1 LLQNNNQR
9 AVLAAGLCVAF
20 IFAPAETMWSQ
31 NPQQPTP
38 QDLPQQGG
46 LQMKVTREGM
56 RPIKM
61 AVADFRQSTTAGS
74 ATPDALAKVFNDVL
88 WSDLE
93 SCGLFT
99 MVGKSFYPKDLPGRA
114 EDLQGPA
121 MAAWAQ
127 PPTSTEALVFGNL
140 STAGDRLDVN
150 GFLFDVTGRATQP
163 QQLGRHYANEA
174 LPEAARVMAHRFANE
189 IITLLGGGIQ
199 GIGES
204 RIYFV
209 STRAGKDAKGNDIK
223 EVWVMDYDGAN
234 QQRITRYNNLTVG
247 PAVSPDGSKLAY
259 TSFFSGNPNIYILS
273 LDSGRQLTFHN
284 LGPHLNTAPSF
295 SPDGNHVAFAASRG
309 VATEI
314 YLGDATG
321 ASPVQLTHTTGVNI
335 SPAINPRNPDQ
346 IAFVSERGG
355 NAQVYIMDSK
365 GGNVR
370 RISGGGG
377 EAVTPAWSPNGQYL
391 AFSWTR
397 GYAPGN
403 YNIFVMDVSS
413 GKLGQLTY
421 GAGANEHPS
430 WSPDGRHIVFESNR
444 SGKKKQIY
452 TMLADGSQVRAL
464 TSTGENLTPVWSV
477 R

>member
-1 LLQNNNQR
+1 L
-9 AVLAAGLCVAF
+9 
-20 IFAPAETMWSQ
+20 IFTQSQ
-31 NPQQPTP
+31 ITSSQSQQQQSPP
-38 QDLPQQGG
+38 QDLPSQGG
-46 LQMKVTREGM
+46 LALGITRNGIK
-56 RPIKM
+56 PIKM
-61 AVADFRQSTTAGS
+61 AVADVRQTTSAGS
-74 ATPDALAKVFNDVL
+74 ATPDALAKVFNDTL
-88 WSDLE
+88 YSDLE
-93 SCGLFT
+93 NSGLFT
-99 MVGKSFYPKDLPGRA
+99 MVSKSFYPKDLPGRP
-114 EDLQGPA
+114 EDLPAPA
-121 MAAWAQ
+121 MSAWAQ
-127 PPTSTEALVFGNL
+127 PPTSAEALAFGNL
-140 STAGDRLDVN
+140 TTTGDQMVVN
-150 GFLFDVTGRATQP
+150 GFLFDVTGRSTQP
-163 QQLGRHYANEA
+163 QQIGRHYANEA
-174 LPEAARVMAHRFANE
+174 LPEAARVIAHRFANE
-189 IITLLGGGIQ
+189 IIALLGGGIQ

-209 STRAGKDAKGNDIK
+209 SNRTGKDAHGDYMK

-234 QQRITRYNNLTVG
+234 QQRITRYNSLTVG

-259 TSFFSGNPNIYILS
+259 TSYFSGNPYIYILS

-284 LGPHLNTAPSF
+284 LGPHLNTAPFF
-295 SPDGNHVAFAASRG
+295 SPDGNHMAFAASRG
-309 VATEI
+309 PATEV
-314 YLGDATG
+314 YLGDASG
-321 ASPVQLTHTTGVNI
+321 ANPVQLTHTTGVNI
-335 SPAINPRNPDQ
+335 SPAINPHDPNQ

-355 NAQVYIMDSK
+355 NAQVYLMDSQ

-377 EAVTPAWSPNGQYL
+377 EAVTPAWAPNGQYL

-413 GKLGQLTY
+413 GKLVQPVQLTY

-464 TSTGENLTPVWSV
+464 TSTGENFTPVWSV